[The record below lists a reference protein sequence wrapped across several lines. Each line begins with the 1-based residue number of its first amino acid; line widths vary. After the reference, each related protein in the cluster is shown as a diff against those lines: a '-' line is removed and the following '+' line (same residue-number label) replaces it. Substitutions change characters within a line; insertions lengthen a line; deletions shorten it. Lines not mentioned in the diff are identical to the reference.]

1 MEMMDTSMDK
11 LYQLVYKTLG
21 QQIPERIIGKINASV
36 SLVVTYSEKNPIS
49 TFSHYRLSM
58 RFSISKI
65 H

>member
-36 SLVVTYSEKNPIS
+36 SLVVTSSEKNPIS
-49 TFSHYRLSM
+49 TFSH
-58 RFSISKI
+58 
-65 H
+65 